1 MHATLQLST
10 VEELPSAQQR
20 IYVLSV
26 TSVTIH
32 DDDSS
37 IIATA
42 NIHDFQMS
50 KKLSFPIII
59 LHDDNGNGSS
69 SSSSSIDN
77 NSHPTI
83 TINRL
88 IEALQCGN
96 HKLILRVWKKGARW
110 WNLNMNHTQ
119 TSSSSCATT
128 TLSMAKSEVAG
139 YRLAKLAMDH
149 HLEQANSSNSGKK
162 KNKIIASAHVPHV
175 VYFSH
180 DNGNINNT
188 TDDSWALFSYFDKIE
203 GEINT
208 TAGGG
213 SGGNVNIINHSSL
226 KLDCLNRLTTQTTTA
241 IQQPFSSSSS
251 SSSDHN
257 HNNNYHNMKQC
268 CNHYPTTMTKSRHE
282 FGFDEPH
289 PRHGRVPIDECFEY
303 AQMILRDVV
312 LPIQFSFFEWSSS
325 SSLTTPDGYIN
336 CNSVE
341 WTHNLCTLGIDRQK
355 VKPYH
360 YHDMIAVHRDAL
372 ERLSTAH
379 HNATTKVV
387 VDDERMGTLL
397 QMMEKCVN
405 ALEHEWDD
413 DENHDGCGR
422 PPPLPAVLC
431 HMDLQPQNLTF
442 WHDRNEGNDEN
453 NANDHIHVSQ
463 HCSVASVMDFEEAAY
478 ADPRFEVL
486 LICRKVLANKFQ
498 AEELWK
504 SYAIRVKMETTW
516 DVGPIEPWLRLE
528 TVHSLLTLLLQA
540 NDLLG
545 GGRNPWETKPDLIAK
560 IDRERRRLVNMNWS
574 FCSIKDEVII

>member
-1 MHATLQLST
+1 
-10 VEELPSAQQR
+10 
-20 IYVLSV
+20 
-26 TSVTIH
+26 
-32 DDDSS
+32 
-37 IIATA
+37 
-42 NIHDFQMS
+42 
-50 KKLSFPIII
+50 
-59 LHDDNGNGSS
+59 
-69 SSSSSIDN
+69 
-77 NSHPTI
+77 
-83 TINRL
+83 
-88 IEALQCGN
+88 
-96 HKLILRVWKKGARW
+96 
-110 WNLNMNHTQ
+110 
-119 TSSSSCATT
+119 
-128 TLSMAKSEVAG
+128 MAKSEVAG

-149 HLEQANSSNSGKK
+149 HLEQANSNSSGKK
-162 KNKIIASAHVPHV
+162 NNKINKRVGTHVPHV

-180 DNGNINNT
+180 DDGNINN

-203 GEINT
+203 GEMNT
-208 TAGGG
+208 TGGD
-213 SGGNVNIINHSSL
+213 GGNVNIINHSSL
-226 KLDCLNRLTTQTTTA
+226 KLDDLNRLTTQTTIA

-251 SSSDHN
+251 SDQK
-257 HNNNYHNMKQC
+257 HNNNYHNTKQC

-325 SSLTTPDGYIN
+325 SNSLTSDGYIN

-341 WTHNLCTLGIDRQK
+341 WIHNLCTLSIDRQK

-360 YHDMIAVHRDAL
+360 YHDMIAVYRDAL

-379 HNATTKVV
+379 HNATKV
-387 VDDERMGTLL
+387 VDDERMDTLL
-397 QMMEKCVN
+397 QMMEKCVD

-442 WHDRNEGNDEN
+442 WHNRGIDDN

-486 LICRKVLANKFQ
+486 LICRKVLANLEM

-574 FCSIKDEVII
+574 FCIIKDD